1 VQTSAA
7 PVATQPPPAS
17 PAPVASADYS
27 GGSPAAAPSSGSL
40 ASSSADLESGSPATG
55 NGGGCAFVLKL
66 IGRADAS
73 GLARPVADDV
83 WRVCLPEDAYR
94 GRLDE
99 NPAGSVACLL
109 RDGQAAPPGYGLYLV
124 AGNDPGMKSGTRGAR
139 ARGPVASGMPGPVLG
154 LEPDLAHLDAGD
166 IIYVSVDGRRVSV
179 LWKNSARHNGLLLT
193 EQCDNYCLMCS
204 QPPKDRDDAWLFYR
218 ARKVISLLPPGAR
231 ALSLTGG
238 EPTLHADALI
248 GLLEHC
254 KQVAPGLSLHL
265 LSNGRRFADPEF
277 TRRYAAVG
285 LSDIMVGIPLYAPEP
300 GLHDFIVQATGA
312 FSETVHGIL
321 NLASLGQA
329 VEIRVVVQRHT
340 VPVLVGLAA
349 FIARNLPFVA
359 QVALMGLE
367 MTGLARPNSALVW
380 ADPADYQ
387 SELAQAVDTLTT
399 AGITT
404 RIYNHQLCVL
414 NQRLWPYAVRS
425 ISDWKND
432 YLDICRSC
440 SVRSACGGVFTTSGN
455 RISQHLHP
463 IP

>member
-1 VQTSAA
+1 MRAA
-7 PVATQPPPAS
+7 RRRTYFS
-17 PAPVASADYS
+17 R
-27 GGSPAAAPSSGSL
+27 L
-40 ASSSADLESGSPATG
+40 
-55 NGGGCAFVLKL
+55 
-66 IGRADAS
+66 
-73 GLARPVADDV
+73 
-83 WRVCLPEDAYR
+83 
-94 GRLDE
+94 LDE
-99 NPAGSVACLL
+99 
-109 RDGQAAPPGYGLYLV
+109 
-124 AGNDPGMKSGTRGAR
+124 
-139 ARGPVASGMPGPVLG
+139 
-154 LEPDLAHLDAGD
+154 GD
-166 IIYVSVDGRRVSV
+166 IIYVSVDGRRVGV

-204 QPPKDRDDAWLFYR
+204 QPPKDRDDAWLFDR

-254 KQVAPGLSLHL
+254 KRVAPELSLHL
-265 LSNGRRFADPEF
+265 LTNGRRFADPEF
-277 TRRYAAVG
+277 TCRYTAVG
-285 LSDIMVGIPLYAPEP
+285 LPDIMAGIPLYAPEP
-300 GLHDFIVQATGA
+300 GLHDFIVQAVGA
-312 FSETVHGIL
+312 FNETVHGIL

-340 VPVLVGLAA
+340 VPVLADLAA
-349 FIARNLPFVA
+349 FIVRNLPFVT

-367 MTGLARPNSALVW
+367 MTGLARPNAPLVW

-387 SELAQAVDTLTT
+387 HELAQAVDILAT

-414 NQRLWPYAVRS
+414 DRRLWPYAVRS

-440 SVRSACGGVFTTSGN
+440 SVRDACGGVFTTSGN
-455 RISQHLHP
+455 HLSQYLRP
-463 IP
+463 LP

>member
-1 VQTSAA
+1 
-7 PVATQPPPAS
+7 
-17 PAPVASADYS
+17 
-27 GGSPAAAPSSGSL
+27 
-40 ASSSADLESGSPATG
+40 
-55 NGGGCAFVLKL
+55 VLKL

-73 GLARPVADDV
+73 ELAGPVANDV

-94 GRLDE
+94 GRGDE
-99 NPAGSVACLL
+99 DPAGSVACLL
-109 RDGQAAPPGYGLYLV
+109 RDGQVAPPGYGLYLV
-124 AGNDPGMKSGTRGAR
+124 AGNDPGMNCGTPR
-139 ARGPVASGMPGPVLG
+139 AGSRGPGAAGMPGPVLG
-154 LEPDLAHLDAGD
+154 LGPELSHLDTGD
-166 IIYVSVDGRRVSV
+166 IIYVSVDGSRVGV

-204 QPPKDRDDAWLFYR
+204 QPPKDRDDAWLFGR

-254 KQVAPGLSLHL
+254 KRVAPGLSLHL
-265 LSNGRRFADPEF
+265 LTNGRRFADPEF

-285 LSDIMVGIPLYAPEP
+285 LSDIMAGIPIYAPEP
-300 GLHDFIVQATGA
+300 GLHDFIVQAVGA

-321 NLASLGQA
+321 NLASLSQA

-367 MTGLARPNSALVW
+367 MTGLARPNAPLVW

-387 SELAQAVDTLTT
+387 DELAQAVDILAT

-414 NQRLWPYAVRS
+414 DRRLWRYAVRS

-432 YLDICRSC
+432 YLDICHSC
-440 SVRSACGGVFTTSGN
+440 SVRDACGGVFTTSGN
-455 RISQHLHP
+455 RLSQRLRP
-463 IP
+463 LP